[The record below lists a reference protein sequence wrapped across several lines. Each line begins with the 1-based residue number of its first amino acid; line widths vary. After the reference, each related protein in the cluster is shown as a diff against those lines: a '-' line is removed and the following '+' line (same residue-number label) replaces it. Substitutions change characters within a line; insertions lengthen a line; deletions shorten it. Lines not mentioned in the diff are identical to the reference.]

1 MDCELCERDGG
12 RLLWRDNFCR
22 IVRVPSEDYPG
33 YCRVVLNRHARE
45 MTDLDAG
52 ERERL
57 MRAVFACETV
67 MRELFEP
74 EKINLA
80 SLGNQV
86 PHLHWHVIARH
97 TDDRHFPDPIWA
109 AARRNGRALGA
120 EQRAAVSD
128 ARLGAALGALLARP
142 RN

>member
-1 MDCELCERDGG
+1 MDCELCVSDGG

-22 IVRVPSEDYPG
+22 IVRVPSDDYPG
-33 YCRVVLNRHARE
+33 YCRVVLNRHASE

-57 MRAVFACETV
+57 MRAVFACETAV
-67 MRELFEP
+67 RELFDP

-97 TDDRHFPDPIWA
+97 VDDRHFPDPIWA
-109 AARRNGRALGA
+109 AARRNGRTDEAG
-120 EQRAAVSD
+120 QRAAVTD
-128 ARLGAALGALLARP
+128 ARLADALGALLARP
-142 RN
+142 RS

>member
-12 RLLWRDNFCR
+12 RLLWRDKFCR
-22 IVRVPSEDYPG
+22 IVRVPLDDYPG

-57 MRAVFACETV
+57 MRAVFACETA
-67 MRELFEP
+67 MRELFAP

-97 TDDRHFPDPIWA
+97 TDDCNFPDPIWA
-109 AARRNGRALGA
+109 PAKRQGSAQGT
-120 EQRAAVSD
+120 EQRVAVSD
-128 ARLGAALGALLARP
+128 ARLGAALDALLASP